1 MPHPQAMWS
10 GNVALSLH
18 FRVVLQ
24 QRASTGPDR
33 DHITLH
39 SQSARESQSEKED
52 LAVSCLEHLIETIG
66 PTDAQNAPCGD
77 ILVQLTIQQALR
89 RRLRH

>member
-39 SQSARESQSEKED
+39 SQSARESKSQKED
-52 LAVSCLEHLIETIG
+52 LVVSCLEHLIETIG
-66 PTDAQNAPCGD
+66 PTDAPNAPCGG

>member
-1 MPHPQAMWS
+1 MWS
-10 GNVALSLH
+10 GNFALSLH

-24 QRASTGPDR
+24 QRASTGPNR

>member
-1 MPHPQAMWS
+1 MWS
-10 GNVALSLH
+10 GHVALSLH

-39 SQSARESQSEKED
+39 SQSARESKIQKED
-52 LAVSCLEHLIETIG
+52 LVVSCLEHLIETIG
-66 PTDAQNAPCGD
+66 PTDAPNAPCGG

>member
-1 MPHPQAMWS
+1 MWS

-18 FRVVLQ
+18 SRVVLQ
-24 QRASTGPDR
+24 QRASTGPNR

-39 SQSARESQSEKED
+39 SQSARESKSQEKD
-52 LAVSCLEHLIETIG
+52 LVVTCLEHLIETIG
-66 PTDAQNAPCGD
+66 PTDAPNAPCGG
-77 ILVQLTIQQALR
+77 IPVQLTIQQALR